1 MKPFHN
7 LLEKLLQ
14 GPCNWSPLNAKL
26 CREWWE
32 TPQAWLS
39 INVYYLKLFSEN
51 ETTLSE
57 CSFIPPKLES
67 CHSHWGSIPWHP
79 PQHHKPVSAKSWHRV
94 LTNQTAANKQTP
106 TTIPFALLY
115 EFAILLF
122 VYKNKWY
129 NVQCPLIHV
138 AHKHNNAVPVF
149 VCNEQSPLSGQLC
162 QVLSILVLV
171 SIINIY
177 HFH

>member
-26 CREWWE
+26 YREWWE

-94 LTNQTAANKQTP
+94 LTNQTELISRHRQQFHSLCFTNSQSCCLYIKINGTMCNVLSYMWP
-106 TTIPFALLY
+106 INTTM
-115 EFAILLF
+115 
-122 VYKNKWY
+122 
-129 NVQCPLIHV
+129 
-138 AHKHNNAVPVF
+138 
-149 VCNEQSPLSGQLC
+149 QSPFSCVMNKVLC
-162 QVLSILVLV
+162 QGNCVKFWAYQCWCQS
-171 SIINIY
+171 
-177 HFH
+177 